1 MTSVISRAAG
11 ASLALA
17 GAIAMS
23 GAPASAAPLGGH
35 RASAAHDGRAVT
47 LVSDDWDDRRHRRHR
62 HYFRDYDGDHVV
74 DAPYT
79 HVETGYGGR
88 VAVDAP
94 YASVRV
100 GRRGVWVRA
109 PFVDLYVPKY

>member
-1 MTSVISRAAG
+1 MTARLSRAAG

-35 RASAAHDGRAVT
+35 RAWAGHDGRAVT
-47 LVSDDWDDRRHRRHR
+47 LVSDDWDDHRRHRRH
-62 HYFRDYDGDHVV
+62 YRDHDDGDDHVV

-109 PFVDLYVPKY
+109 PFVDLYVPK